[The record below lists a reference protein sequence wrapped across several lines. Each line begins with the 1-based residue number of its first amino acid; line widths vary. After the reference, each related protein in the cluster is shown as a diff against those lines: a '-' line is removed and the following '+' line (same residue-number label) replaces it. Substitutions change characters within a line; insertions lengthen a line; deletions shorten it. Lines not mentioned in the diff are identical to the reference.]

1 MRIGDILR
9 ENDVGNYNKLMKVRD
24 KKKYRDL
31 NESDIKELMSHS
43 TYRRHKGAIKQ
54 VR

>member
-9 ENDVGNYNKLMKVRD
+9 ENDVCGYNRLMKI
-24 KKKYRDL
+24 KYEKKYRDL
-31 NESDIKELMSHS
+31 DESDIKELMYHS

>member
-9 ENDVGNYNKLMKVRD
+9 ENDFGSYNKLMEVRY

-31 NESDIKELMSHS
+31 NEDDIKELMYHP